1 MSRRTEE
8 TAKGV
13 QLESCTP
20 CFLHVLQFRLQECG
34 CQTRRGTA
42 EPRGLT
48 SKTLPAPEL
57 SFRGAKRRGNLA
69 GHGRITGYSRQ
80 KRNCLPE
87 IATAPL
93 GPRNDKSRVF
103 TVLTIACTNRKRY
116 AGSGCPLPYRVHA
129 LNRSIR
135 RSSAVTRR
143 QFPWAAARSAP
154 SPFCRPRPNRSTP
167 CPKSPRH
174 CFGPVYLRP

>member
-34 CQTRRGTA
+34 CQTRCGTA

-69 GHGRITGYSRQ
+69 GNGRITGTPV
-80 KRNCLPE
+80 KN
-87 IATAPL
+87 ATAF
-93 GPRNDKSRVF
+93 PRLPRPRWGLAMTNLEAF
-103 TVLTIACTNRKRY
+103 AVLTIACTNRKRY

-143 QFPWAAARSAP
+143 QFPWAAARSAQ
-154 SPFCRPRPNRSTP
+154 SPIR
-167 CPKSPRH
+167 
-174 CFGPVYLRP
+174 